1 MSYLERLAMKATGA
15 VTHVRPRR
23 RSRFEPPGAAGDAP
37 LTATF
42 DPPDLP
48 AKDRGL
54 ALHEAQPADPLQRS
68 KRRAGA
74 PQETEQRIREG
85 IAHAD
90 DPEVIATPVDQVRPT
105 REAGRVSDQGGRL
118 PYTGALPAPPS
129 ESAFEAI
136 MPAGPPAPALR
147 SAFASAEPPLA
158 RGGAL
163 PVPETAA
170 GSVALGARMPADA
183 THRGT
188 ETPPRHVHVSIGRIE
203 VRAAASET
211 ARKQPSAPRRPAALS
226 LDEYLRSRGR
236 P

>member
-54 ALHEAQPADPLQRS
+54 ALHEAHPTDPPRRFE
-68 KRRAGA
+68 RRAGA
-74 PQETEQRIREG
+74 PQETGQRTREG
-85 IAHAD
+85 IAQAH
-90 DPEVIATPVDQVRPT
+90 DPAATAIPVDQVRPT
-105 REAGRVSDQGGRL
+105 CEAGRASDQGGR
-118 PYTGALPAPPS
+118 PPDTGALPAHSS
-129 ESAFEAI
+129 ESAFQAI
-136 MPAGPPAPALR
+136 MPAGLPAPALR
-147 SAFASAEPPLA
+147 SASASAEPPLA

-163 PVPETAA
+163 RVPETAA
-170 GSVALGARMPADA
+170 GSVAPGARTADDA
-183 THRGT
+183 LRAGT
-188 ETPPRHVHVSIGRIE
+188 EAPSRHVHVSIGRIE
-203 VRAAASET
+203 VRAVAPET
-211 ARKQPSAPRRPAALS
+211 ARKQSSAPRRPAALS